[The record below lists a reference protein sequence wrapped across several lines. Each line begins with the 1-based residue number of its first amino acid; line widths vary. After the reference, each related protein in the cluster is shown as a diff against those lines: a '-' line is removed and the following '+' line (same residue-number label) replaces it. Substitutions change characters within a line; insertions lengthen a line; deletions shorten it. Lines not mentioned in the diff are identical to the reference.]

1 MIEVL
6 TDAYMTHKDFLE
18 LWSEEKIVIHI
29 LMTSLVCFF
38 LEHHE
43 AWVGEVDGTIQGV
56 ALYVPPGRDFMRKG
70 DHEIVFGP
78 ALSMIGKRRQ
88 TFIDREL
95 MPTTSARVE
104 SRFPGGAREWCYL
117 AMFGVDPMW
126 QGKGLGSRIIQHK
139 NKQLK
144 GTPMCVSTQS
154 SRTVNFFLS
163 NGFDVRIEHK
173 FELAWGPTWFEWF
186 MTNPGS
192 AETRAAP
199 APASVSPIQPKKQL
213 PAARPQAKGCNGAKV
228 NAAVAAVSPSRIHA
242 AGAVH

>member
-1 MIEVL
+1 
-6 TDAYMTHKDFLE
+6 MTIGRVGA
-18 LWSEEKIVIHI
+18 SSPMSSAPIVP
-29 LMTSLVCFF
+29 T
-38 LEHHE
+38 E
-43 AWVGEVDGTIQGV
+43 
-56 ALYVPPGRDFMRKG
+56 
-70 DHEIVFGP
+70 
-78 ALSMIGKRRQ
+78 
-88 TFIDREL
+88 DRAN
-95 MPTTSARVE
+95 P
-104 SRFPGGAREWCYL
+104 
-117 AMFGVDPMW
+117 
-126 QGKGLGSRIIQHK
+126 Q
-139 NKQLK
+139 
-144 GTPMCVSTQS
+144 
-154 SRTVNFFLS
+154 VNFFLS